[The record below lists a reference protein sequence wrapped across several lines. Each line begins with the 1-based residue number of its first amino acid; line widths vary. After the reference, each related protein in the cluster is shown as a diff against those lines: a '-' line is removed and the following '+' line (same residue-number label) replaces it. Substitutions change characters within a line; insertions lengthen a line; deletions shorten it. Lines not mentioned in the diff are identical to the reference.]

1 MNQSTTSG
9 IGARLDALYE
19 YDREPVASHKL
30 HGIGIEAVVKDE
42 AESARLAG
50 FASSMLGQVEVYV
63 HKDEAAK
70 AAQII
75 EEAENKS

>member
-1 MNQSTTSG
+1 MTSNYRKIFTG
-9 IGARLDALYE
+9 ESLLAKQL
-19 YDREPVASHKL
+19 VNKL
-30 HGIGIEAVVKDE
+30 HEIGIEAVVKDE

-50 FASSMLGQVEVYV
+50 FASSMLGQVDLYV
-63 HKDEAAK
+63 HKDEVEK

>member
-1 MNQSTTSG
+1 MTSNYKKIFTG
-9 IGARLDALYE
+9 ESLLAKQL
-19 YDREPVASHKL
+19 VSKL

-50 FASSMLGQVEVYV
+50 FASSMLGQVELYV
-63 HKDEAAK
+63 HKDEVEK